1 MLNTLVN
8 KKYINFRRIL
18 NMSTENFGISQH
30 VLRRED
36 QNLLTGSGKYTDDI
50 TFDNQTF
57 VAFLR
62 SPVAHAKLLTVDVS
76 AAKTSPGVI
85 EAFTGNDLRAAGI
98 GDIPNMTPFTNYDG
112 SEMRLTSRPSIA
124 VEKVRHVGEIIA
136 MVIAE
141 TSALAADAVELIDF
155 DFDILPTIV
164 DVEDAIADGAPQIW
178 ENIPNNICLNFRIG
192 DKEKT
197 EQAFKKASHV
207 SKLTLRTNRIVAAS
221 MEPRSANAR
230 WDTNKERYELFA
242 GSQGVNAMRRML
254 SESIFQVPPEKMHVV
269 THDVGG
275 GFGMKTQAYP
285 EYVACL
291 FAAKEIK
298 RPVKWQGSRS
308 EAFLADNQA
317 RDGIING
324 ELALDKNG
332 KIIGLRVDMIA
343 AMGGYLSSHG
353 PAAATRN
360 VCNCLTG
367 CYDNPS
373 LHFNVRCVLT
383 NNLPIGPY
391 RGAGR
396 PEAAYILE
404 RLMDQAAREMVI
416 DRVDLRRRNF
426 IKPIAMPYTTSLSQT
441 YDSGEF
447 EAAMDKALE
456 LAKWDEF
463 QSRRQNSEKNGK
475 LRGLGMACFVETAGG
490 YLEEGAKIEF
500 TENGTVDAILA
511 VQSNGQGHATSFAQV
526 ISDLLNVPFEK
537 VRIVE
542 GNSDNTPST
551 GFASVASRSA
561 ALASG
566 ALSVTIDS
574 VLDKG
579 RKIAGHILE
588 ASVADIEYSGGTFL
602 VAGTDREINI
612 FDLAAKVKTLSNLP
626 EDLPQSLDS
635 EEKFISPEQ
644 TYPNG
649 CHVCEVEIDADTG
662 VVDIVAYTAVDD
674 CGTVINPMI
683 VHGQVHGGVAQGIGQ
698 VLGEHAV
705 YDNEGQLI
713 AGSFMDYMM
722 PRADDLPSMKLGF
735 HSVPCTTNPVGA
747 KGAGEAG
754 TTGALPAGMN
764 AILDAL
770 STRGI
775 TRMDMPATSQ
785 KIWAALRSA

>member
-1 MLNTLVN
+1 
-8 KKYINFRRIL
+8 
-18 NMSTENFGISQH
+18 MSSGSFGISQH

-36 QNLLTGSGKYTDDI
+36 QNLVTGAGNYSDD
-50 TFDNQTF
+50 TRFEGQSF

-62 SPVAHAKLLTVDVS
+62 SPVAHAAIKTVDLS
-76 AAKTSPGVI
+76 AAKAAPGVI
-85 EAFTGNDLRAAGI
+85 GAFTGEDLRAAGI
-98 GDIPNMTPFTNYDG
+98 GDIPNMTPFANHDG
-112 SEMRLTSRPSIA
+112 SPMHLSSRPALA
-124 VEKVRHVGEIIA
+124 VGKVRHVGEIVA

-141 TSALAADAVELIDF
+141 TGGQAADAVELVEF
-155 DFDILPTIV
+155 DFDSLPTIV
-164 DVEDAIADGAPQIW
+164 DVEEAIADGAPQLW
-178 ENIPNNICLNFRIG
+178 DNMPNNTCLDFRIG
-192 DKEKT
+192 DADRADA
-197 EQAFKKASHV
+197 AFAGAAHIT
-207 SKLTLRTNRIVAAS
+207 KLRLKTNRIVAAS
-221 MEPRSANAR
+221 MEPRSATAR
-230 WDTNKERYELFA
+230 WDTDKDRYELVS
-242 GSQGVNAMRRML
+242 GSQGVIAMRRML
-254 SESIFQVPPEKMHVV
+254 AEAIFQVPPEKMHVV

-291 FAAKEIK
+291 FAAKALG
-298 RPVKWQGSRS
+298 RPVKWQGTRS
-308 EAFLADNQA
+308 ESFLADNQA
-317 RDGIING
+317 RDGVMNG
-324 ELALDKNG
+324 ELAFDGDG
-332 KIIGLRVDMIA
+332 KIVGMRVDMVA

-367 CYDNPS
+367 CYDNPA
-373 LHFNVRCVLT
+373 LHFRVRCVMT
-383 NNLPIGPY
+383 NNIPIGPY

-396 PEAAYILE
+396 PEAAYMLE
-404 RLMDQAAREMVI
+404 RLMDKAAREMGL
-416 DRVDLRRRNF
+416 DRIELRRRNF
-426 IKPIAMPYTTSLSQT
+426 IDPAAMPYTTSLAQT

-447 EAAMDKALE
+447 AAAMDKALE
-456 LAKWDEF
+456 LADWDGF
-463 QSRRQNSEKNGK
+463 PARRTASEQNGK

-500 TENGTVDAILA
+500 AEDGIVEAILA

-526 ISDLLNVPFEK
+526 VADRLDVPFEK

-542 GNSDNTPST
+542 GDSDNTPAT

-566 ALSVTIDS
+566 AISVTIDA

-579 RKIAGHILE
+579 RKLAGHILE
-588 ASVADIEYSGGTFL
+588 AAEADIEYAGGAFR
-602 VAGTDREINI
+602 VAGTDREIDI
-612 FDLAAKVKTLSNLP
+612 FDLAARVKTTA
-626 EDLPQSLDS
+626 DLPGDLPPSLDS
-635 EEKFISPEQ
+635 EEDFTSPEQ

-649 CHVCEVEIDADTG
+649 CHVCEVEIDPDTG
-662 VVDIVAYTAVDD
+662 VIDVVGYTAVDE

-683 VHGQVHGGVAQGIGQ
+683 VHGQVHGGVAQGLGQ
-698 VLGEHAV
+698 VLGEHAI
-705 YDNEGQLI
+705 YDDDGQLL

-735 HSVPCTTNPVGA
+735 HSVPCTTNPIGA

-770 STRGI
+770 SARGI
-775 TRMDMPATSQ
+775 TEMDMPATPD
-785 KIWAALRSA
+785 KVWTALNGG

>member
-1 MLNTLVN
+1 
-8 KKYINFRRIL
+8 
-18 NMSTENFGISQH
+18 MSAGSFGISQH

-36 QNLLTGSGKYTDDI
+36 QSLVTGAGNYSDDT
-50 TFDNQTF
+50 TFDGQTY

-62 SPVAHAKLLTVDVS
+62 SPVAHATIKSVDVS
-76 AAKTSPGVI
+76 AAKDAPGVI
-85 EAFTGNDLRAAGI
+85 GVFTGEDLRAAGV
-98 GDIPNMTPFTNYDG
+98 GDIPNMTPFASYDG
-112 SEMRLTSRPSIA
+112 SPIILTSRPA
-124 VEKVRHVGEIIA
+124 VAVGKVRHVGEIVA
-136 MVIAE
+136 LVVAE
-141 TSALAADAVELIDF
+141 TTAQAVDAVDLVEF
-155 DFDILPTIV
+155 DFDTLPTIV

-178 ENIPNNICLNFRIG
+178 DNMANNVCLDFRIG
-192 DKEKT
+192 DAE
-197 EQAFKKASHV
+197 EADAAFASAAHV
-207 SKLTLRTNRIVAAS
+207 ARLTLKTNRIAVAA
-221 MEPRSANAR
+221 MEPRSATAR
-230 WDTNKERYELFA
+230 WDADNDRYELVS

-254 SESIFQVPPEKMHVV
+254 AESVFQVPPEKMHVM
-269 THDVGG
+269 TNDVGG

-291 FAAKEIK
+291 FAAKATG
-298 RPVKWQGSRS
+298 RPVKWQGTRS
-308 EAFLADNQA
+308 EAFLGDNQA
-317 RDGIING
+317 RDGVMNG
-324 ELALDKNG
+324 EMAFDENG
-332 KIIGLRVDMIA
+332 KILGMRVDMIA

-367 CYDNPS
+367 CYDNPA
-373 LHFNVRCVLT
+373 LHFRVRCVLT

-396 PEAAYILE
+396 PEAAYMLE
-404 RLMDQAAREMVI
+404 RLMDHAAREMGI
-416 DRVDLRRRNF
+416 DRVELRRRNF
-426 IKPIAMPYTTSLSQT
+426 IDPANMPYTTSIAQT

-456 LAKWDEF
+456 LADWNGF
-463 QSRRQNSEKNGK
+463 AARRAESEQRGK

-490 YLEEGAKIEF
+490 FLEEGAKIEF
-500 TENGTVDAILA
+500 ADDGMVEAILA
-511 VQSNGQGHATSFAQV
+511 IQSNGQGHATSFAQV
-526 ISDLLNVPFEK
+526 VADRLDVPFER

-542 GNSDNTPST
+542 GDSDTTPAT

-566 ALSVTIDS
+566 AIAVTIDA

-579 RKIAGHILE
+579 RKLAGHVLE
-588 ASVADIEYSGGTFL
+588 AAEADIEYAGGAFR
-602 VAGTDREINI
+602 VAGTDRAIDI
-612 FDLAAKVKTLSNLP
+612 FELAAKAKTLGDLP
-626 EDLPQSLDS
+626 GDLPQSLDS
-635 EEKFISPEQ
+635 EENFTSPEQ

-649 CHVCEVEIDADTG
+649 CHICEVEIDPDTG
-662 VVDIVAYTAVDD
+662 VIEVVGYTAVDD

-683 VHGQVHGGVAQGIGQ
+683 VHGQVHGGVAQGLGQ
-698 VLGEHAV
+698 VLGEHVV
-705 YDNEGQLI
+705 YDGDGQLL

-735 HSVPCTTNPVGA
+735 HSVPCTTNPIGA

-770 STRGI
+770 SARGI
-775 TRMDMPATSQ
+775 TEMDMPATSS
-785 KIWAALRSA
+785 KVWTALNGG